1 MQIEGKIKINE
12 SMETKPSLIDL
23 GFDCNE
29 LSQLGWSNLYSLF
42 LLLGKG
48 RAYIW
53 NNEYDWKQFDPLW

>member
-29 LSQLGWSNLYSLF
+29 LSQLG
-42 LLLGKG
+42 
-48 RAYIW
+48 
-53 NNEYDWKQFDPLW
+53 